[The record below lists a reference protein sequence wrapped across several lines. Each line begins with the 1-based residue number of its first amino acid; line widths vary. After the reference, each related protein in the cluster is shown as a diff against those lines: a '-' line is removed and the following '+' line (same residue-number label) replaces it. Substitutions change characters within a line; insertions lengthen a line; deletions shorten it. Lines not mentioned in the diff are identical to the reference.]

1 MPPSLGSCLFH
12 SFLCGS
18 CLWCWWWYRNPPGAF
33 KTTMEPG
40 EPPQVITVPA
50 HPSSRNP
57 SLPWDKRVEKEC
69 SLEGGPAPIPTSQA
83 PGIRPP
89 DSASTAPCSS
99 YHFHVLN
106 TWVNRTAGQSLA
118 WQSPLQLSLPLAPEL
133 LSLPPIPGS
142 LTPQQHSCSFFQ
154 LPSQRQAPS
163 KPFSLDRY
171 F

>member
-118 WQSPLQLSLPLAPEL
+118 WQSPLQLSLPLAPGNQEGIFKERGVA
-133 LSLPPIPGS
+133 SSYSHKSPN
-142 LTPQQHSCSFFQ
+142 F
-154 LPSQRQAPS
+154 
-163 KPFSLDRY
+163 KE
-171 F
+171 